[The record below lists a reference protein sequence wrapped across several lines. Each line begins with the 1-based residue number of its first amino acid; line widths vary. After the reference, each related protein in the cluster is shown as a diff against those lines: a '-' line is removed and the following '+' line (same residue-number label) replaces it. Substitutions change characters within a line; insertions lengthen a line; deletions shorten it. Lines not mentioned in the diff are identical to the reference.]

1 MWKKTEDDMCE
12 SGLDGGK
19 ILLESAYPYIFSS
32 LLFCEDLGMLD
43 CYALIFFVCDGMI
56 GFGR

>member
-43 CYALIFFVCDGMI
+43 CYARIFFVCVME
-56 GFGR
+56 